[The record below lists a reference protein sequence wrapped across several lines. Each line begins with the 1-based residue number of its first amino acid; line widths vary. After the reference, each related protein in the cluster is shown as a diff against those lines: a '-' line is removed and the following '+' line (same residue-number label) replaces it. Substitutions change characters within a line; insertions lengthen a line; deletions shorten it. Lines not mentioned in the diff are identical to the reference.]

1 MQETDWVIFY
11 RCVFE
16 VSGEERSRIEWHQ
29 YYIEVVTLSVG
40 HTRNSVPLAIRN
52 PPHVTASKWAEIRK
66 NMQSREAARFSSK
79 QAKIK
84 FF

>member
-16 VSGEERSRIEWHQ
+16 VSGEREVGSSGISK

-52 PPHVTASKWAEIRK
+52 PPHVTASHHSGLIFVKSAI
-66 NMQSREAARFSSK
+66 
-79 QAKIK
+79 
-84 FF
+84 